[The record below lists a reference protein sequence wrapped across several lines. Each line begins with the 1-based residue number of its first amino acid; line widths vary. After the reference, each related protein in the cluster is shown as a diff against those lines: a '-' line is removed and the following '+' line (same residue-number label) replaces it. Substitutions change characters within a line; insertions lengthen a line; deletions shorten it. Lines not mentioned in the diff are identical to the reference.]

1 MTTSIFAFIIVL
13 GILIFFHEL
22 GHFLV
27 ARLFGVGVEKFSLG
41 FGPRL
46 LGKTVGMTDYRISA
60 IPLGGYVKMVGD
72 EPDAELDPAM
82 IPYSF
87 THKHVFK
94 KIMIVAAGPFFN
106 LLLAVIIYA
115 GFFYFIGT
123 EDIRPVVN
131 HVAAD
136 SPAARAGL
144 HNGDVVVAVNG
155 SKVASWGGINRLI
168 AEGRG
173 AEVRITVNRD
183 DSRFDVAV
191 TPQTKVAKD
200 ILGDDAPYY
209 DVGFSGL
216 APLKALVGEVAEGY
230 PAQKAGMQ
238 KGDLIV
244 AINDRPVDSWNTMKE
259 IISQSKGEP
268 MDVRVLRGEETLAL
282 EIVPVLYSEEN
293 ILGEKVDSYRIG
305 ISTAGIDIP
314 EADRI
319 TLKRGPFQAIA
330 ESIDQT
336 YQISRLTLLSIGKL
350 IKGTVSTK
358 TLGGPIMIAEMAGQQ
373 AKEGIVNLVF
383 FIAVLS
389 INLAVLNF
397 LPIPVLDGGHLMFF
411 FIEAV
416 IGRPINIRMREIAQ
430 QAGIFVLIMLM
441 IFVFYNDIVRVFSN

>member
-1 MTTSIFAFIIVL
+1 MTTNIFAFVVVL
-13 GILIFFHEL
+13 GVLIFFHEL

-46 LGKTVGMTDYRISA
+46 FGKTVGLTDYRLSA

-72 EPDAELDPAM
+72 EPDAEIAPEM

-94 KIMIVAAGPFFN
+94 RIMIVAAGPFFN

-115 GFFYFIGT
+115 AFFFFIGT
-123 EDIRPVVN
+123 QDIRPVVN
-131 HVAAD
+131 HVIAG
-136 SPAARAGL
+136 SPAARAGIEA
-144 HNGDVVVAVNG
+144 GDIVERIDG
-155 SKVASWGGINRLI
+155 TKVASWSDINRLI
-168 AEGRG
+168 ADGKGR
-173 AEVRITVNRD
+173 AVRIHVNHAGRIV
-183 DSRFDVAV
+183 DVMVA
-191 TPQTKVAKD
+191 PQTKVAKD
-200 ILGDDAPYY
+200 LLGDDTPYY

-216 APLKALVGEVAEGY
+216 PPLKAVIGEVADGY
-230 PAQKAGMQ
+230 PAKKAGLK
-238 KGDLIV
+238 KGDRIV

-259 IISQSKGEP
+259 IISQSKGDALTIRI
-268 MDVRVLRGEETLAL
+268 MRGEKTLSV

-293 ILGEKVDSYRIG
+293 VLGEKVDSYRIG
-305 ISTAGIDIP
+305 ISTPGIDIP
-314 EADRI
+314 EADQI
-319 TLKRGPFQAIA
+319 TIKLGPFKAVV
-330 ESIDQT
+330 ESIKQT
-336 YQISRLTLLSIGKL
+336 YQISRLTILSIGKL

-373 AKEGIVNLVF
+373 AKAGFTNLIF

-416 IGRPINIRMREIAQ
+416 IRRPINLRMREIAQ

-441 IFVFYNDIVRVFSN
+441 IFVFYNDIMRLFAS

>member
-1 MTTSIFAFIIVL
+1 MTTNIFAFVIVL
-13 GILIFFHEL
+13 GILISFHEL

-46 LGKTVGMTDYRISA
+46 FGRTVGMTDYRISA

-72 EPDAELDPAM
+72 EPDAELAPEM

-106 LLLAVIIYA
+106 LLLAVIIYT
-115 GFFYFIGT
+115 GFFTFIGT

-131 HVAAD
+131 HVVKE
-136 SPAARAGL
+136 SPAAQAGL
-144 HNGDVVVAVNG
+144 QAGDVVAAIDG
-155 SKVASWGGINRLI
+155 STVVSWSDINRLI
-168 AEGRG
+168 ADGQGR
-173 AEVRITVNRD
+173 AVRISAKREG
-183 DSRFDVAV
+183 SFFDVSV
-191 TPQTKVAKD
+191 IPQTKVAKD

-209 DVGFSGL
+209 DIGFSGL
-216 APLKALVGEVAEGY
+216 APLKAVVGEVADGY
-230 PAQKAGMQ
+230 PAKKAGMQ
-238 KGDLIV
+238 AGDLIV
-244 AINDRPVDSWNTMKE
+244 AIDDQPVDSWNTMKA
-259 IISQSKGEP
+259 IISQSNGEP
-268 MDVRVLRGEETLAL
+268 MVIRIARREETLTV
-282 EIVPVLYSEEN
+282 EIVPVLFSEEN
-293 ILGEKVDSYRIG
+293 VLGEKVDSYRIG
-305 ISTAGIDIP
+305 ISTPGIDIP

-319 TLKRGPFQAIA
+319 TIKRGPIDAVV
-330 ESIDQT
+330 ESVDQT

-373 AKEGIVNLVF
+373 AKAGFTNLIF

-411 FIEAV
+411 FIEAA
-416 IGRPINIRMREIAQ
+416 IRRPINIRMREIAQ
-430 QAGIFVLIMLM
+430 QAGIFILILLM
-441 IFVFYNDIVRVFSN
+441 IFVFYNDIMRIFSS

>member
-1 MTTSIFAFIIVL
+1 MTTSIFAFIVVL

-46 LGKTVGMTDYRISA
+46 FGRTVGMTDYRISA

-72 EPDAELDPAM
+72 EPDAELDPEM

-94 KIMIVAAGPFFN
+94 KILIVAAGPFFN

-115 GFFYFIGT
+115 GFFYFVGT

-131 HVAAD
+131 HIVAD

-144 HNGDVVVAVNG
+144 QPGDMVVAVNG
-155 SKVASWGGINRLI
+155 TRVISWGGINRLI
-168 AEGRG
+168 ADGKG
-173 AEVRITVNRD
+173 GEVHITVKRED
-183 DSRFDVAV
+183 THFGVAI
-191 TPQTKVAKD
+191 TPQTKMAKD
-200 ILGDDAPYY
+200 ILGDDVPYY
-209 DVGFSGL
+209 DAGFSGL
-216 APLKALVGEVAEGY
+216 EPLQALVGEVAEGY
-230 PAQKAGMQ
+230 PAKKAGMQ

-244 AINDRPVDSWNTMKE
+244 AINNRPVDSWNTMKE
-259 IISQSKGEP
+259 IISQNKGDP
-268 MDVRVLRGEETLAL
+268 MSVQVVRSDETLTV
-282 EIVPVLYSEEN
+282 EIVPVLFSEEN
-293 ILGEKVDSYRIG
+293 VLGEKVDSYRIG
-305 ISTAGIDIP
+305 ISTPGITIP

-319 TLKRGPFQAIA
+319 IIKRGPLEAIRD
-330 ESIDQT
+330 SIDQT
-336 YQISRLTLLSIGKL
+336 YQISRLTILSIGKL

-373 AKEGIVNLVF
+373 AKEGIINLIF

-411 FIEAV
+411 FIEA
-416 IGRPINIRMREIAQ
+416 IIRRPINIRMREIAQ
-430 QAGIFVLIMLM
+430 QAGIFILIMLM
-441 IFVFYNDIVRVFSN
+441 IFVFYNDIIRVFSS

>member
-1 MTTSIFAFIIVL
+1 MTTNVFAFVVVL

-46 LGKTVGMTDYRISA
+46 FGRTVGMTDYRISA

-72 EPDAELDPAM
+72 EPDAELDPEM

-115 GFFYFIGT
+115 GFFTFIGT

-131 HVAAD
+131 HVVKE
-136 SPAARAGL
+136 SPAEHAGL
-144 HNGDVVVAVNG
+144 QAGDVVVAING
-155 SKVASWGGINRLI
+155 STVASWSDINRLI
-168 AEGRG
+168 ADGQG
-173 AEVRITVNRD
+173 SEVRITARRD
-183 DSRFDVAV
+183 GTPFEVAV

-200 ILGDDAPYY
+200 LLGDDAPYY
-209 DVGFSGL
+209 DIGFSGL
-216 APLKALVGEVAEGY
+216 APLKAVVGDVADGY
-230 PAQKAGMQ
+230 PAKKAGMQ
-238 KGDLIV
+238 PGDLIV
-244 AINDRPVDSWNTMKE
+244 AIDDHPVDSWNTMKS

-268 MDVRVLRGEETLAL
+268 LAVRFVRGEETLTVD
-282 EIVPVLYSEEN
+282 ITPVLYSEEN
-293 ILGEKVDSYRIG
+293 VIGEKVDSYRIG
-305 ISTAGIDIP
+305 ISTPGINIP

-319 TLKRGPFQAIA
+319 TIKRGPFQAIA
-330 ESIDQT
+330 ESVDQT

-373 AKEGIVNLVF
+373 AKAGFTNLIF

-411 FIEAV
+411 LIEAA
-416 IGRPINIRMREIAQ
+416 IRRPINIRMREIAQ
-430 QAGIFVLIMLM
+430 QAGIFLLILLM
-441 IFVFYNDIVRVFSN
+441 IFVFYNDIMRIFSN

>member
-1 MTTSIFAFIIVL
+1 MTTNIFAFVIVL

-41 FGPRL
+41 FGTRL
-46 LGKTVGMTDYRISA
+46 FGRTVGMTDYRISA

-72 EPDAELDPAM
+72 EPDAELEPEM

-115 GFFYFIGT
+115 GFFSFIGT

-131 HVAAD
+131 HVIKE

-144 HNGDVVVAVNG
+144 QTGDVVVAING
-155 SKVASWGGINRLI
+155 STVASWGDINRLI
-168 AEGRG
+168 ADGHG
-173 AEVRITVNRD
+173 NDVRITARRD
-183 DSRFDVAV
+183 DTSFDVTV
-191 TPQTKVAKD
+191 IPQTKVAKD

-216 APLKALVGEVAEGY
+216 APLKAVVGEVADGY
-230 PAQKAGMQ
+230 PAKKAGMQ

-244 AINDRPVDSWNTMKE
+244 AIDNQPVDSWNTMKA

-268 MDVRVLRGEETLAL
+268 LTVRIVRGEETLTVD
-282 EIVPVLYSEEN
+282 IVPVLYSEEN
-293 ILGEKVDSYRIG
+293 VLGEKVDSYRIG
-305 ISTAGIDIP
+305 ISTPGINIP

-319 TLKRGPFQAIA
+319 TIKRGPVQAVV
-330 ESIDQT
+330 ESVDQT

-373 AKEGIVNLVF
+373 AKAGFTNLIF

-416 IGRPINIRMREIAQ
+416 IRRPINIRMREIAQ
-430 QAGIFVLIMLM
+430 QAGIFVLILLM
-441 IFVFYNDIVRVFSN
+441 IFVFYNDIMRIFSS

>member
-1 MTTSIFAFIIVL
+1 MTTSIFAFIVVL

-27 ARLFGVGVEKFSLG
+27 ARVFGVGVEKFSLG
-41 FGPRL
+41 FGPRIF
-46 LGKTVGMTDYRISA
+46 GRTVGMTDYRISA

-72 EPDAELDPAM
+72 EPDAEVDPELL
-82 IPYSF
+82 PYSF

-94 KIMIVAAGPFFN
+94 KILIVAAGPFFN
-106 LLLAVIIYA
+106 LLLAVIIYS

-123 EDIRPVVN
+123 EDIRPVIN
-131 HVAAD
+131 NVAAE
-136 SPAARAGL
+136 SPAAQAGL
-144 HNGDVVVAVNG
+144 QTGDVVTAVDG
-155 SKVASWGGINRLI
+155 TRVASWSDINRLVGDSQ
-168 AEGRG
+168 GRPVSLAIRRG
-173 AEVRITVNRD
+173 D
-183 DSRFDVAV
+183 QRFDVTV

-200 ILGDDAPYY
+200 LLGDDTPYY

-216 APLKALVGEVAEGY
+216 PPLKPVVGEVADGY
-230 PAQKAGMQ
+230 PAKKAGMR

-244 AINDRPVDSWNTMKE
+244 AINGQPVDSWNAMKT
-259 IISQSKGEP
+259 IIAQSHGDSLSIRIMRDGRP
-268 MDVRVLRGEETLAL
+268 LTVDL
-282 EIVPVLYSEEN
+282 VPVLVSDEN
-293 ILGEKVDSYRIG
+293 MLGEKVDSYRIG
-305 ISTAGIDIP
+305 ISTPGIDIP

-319 TLKRGPFQAIA
+319 TIKLGPLQSVSEGVA
-330 ESIDQT
+330 QT
-336 YQISRLTLLSIGKL
+336 YQICRLTVLSIGKL

-373 AKEGIVNLVF
+373 AEAGLTNLIF

-416 IGRPINIRMREIAQ
+416 MRRPINTRMREIAQ
-430 QAGIFVLIMLM
+430 QAGIFILILLM
-441 IFVFYNDIVRVFSN
+441 IFVFYNDITRLFAG

>member
-1 MTTSIFAFIIVL
+1 MTTNIFAFVVVL

-46 LGKTVGMTDYRISA
+46 FGRTVGMTDYRISA

-72 EPDAELDPAM
+72 EPDAELAPEM
-82 IPYSF
+82 VPYSF

-106 LLLAVIIYA
+106 LLLAVIIYT
-115 GFFYFIGT
+115 GFFVFIGT
-123 EDIRPVVN
+123 EDIRPVVK
-131 HVAAD
+131 HVVKE
-136 SPAARAGL
+136 SPADRAGFQAD
-144 HNGDVVVAVNG
+144 DVVVAVNG
-155 SKVASWGGINRLI
+155 STVASWGDINRLI
-168 AEGRG
+168 ADGQG
-173 AEVRITVNRD
+173 SDVRITAKREDTFFEVL
-183 DSRFDVAV
+183 A

-200 ILGDDAPYY
+200 ILGDDSPYY

-216 APLKALVGEVAEGY
+216 APLQAVVGEVADGY
-230 PAQKAGMQ
+230 PAKKAGLQ
-238 KGDLIV
+238 QGDLIV
-244 AINDRPVDSWNTMKE
+244 AIDDQPVDSWNAMKG

-268 MDVRVLRGEETLAL
+268 MMIRIVRGSETLSV
-282 EIVPVLYSEEN
+282 EIVPVLFSEEN
-293 ILGEKVDSYRIG
+293 VLGEKVDSYRIG
-305 ISTAGIDIP
+305 ISTPGIDIP

-319 TLKRGPFQAIA
+319 IIKRGLMQALR
-330 ESIDQT
+330 ESVDQT

-373 AKEGIVNLVF
+373 AKAGLTNLIF

-411 FIEAV
+411 FIEAA
-416 IGRPINIRMREIAQ
+416 IRRPINIRMREIAQ
-430 QAGIFVLIMLM
+430 QAGIFVLILLM
-441 IFVFYNDIVRVFSN
+441 IFVFYNDIMRIFSS

>member
-1 MTTSIFAFIIVL
+1 MTTNIFAFVVVL

-46 LGKTVGMTDYRISA
+46 FGKTVGLTDYRLSA

-72 EPDAELDPAM
+72 EPDAEIEPEM

-94 KIMIVAAGPFFN
+94 RILIVAAGPFFN
-106 LLLAVIIYA
+106 LLLAALIYA
-115 GFFYFIGT
+115 AFFMFIGT

-131 HVAAD
+131 HVLED
-136 SPAARAGL
+136 SPAVQAGIRV
-144 HNGDVVVAVNG
+144 GDIIKRVDGTPV
-155 SKVASWGGINRLI
+155 SSWGDINRLI
-168 AEGRG
+168 ADAKGDPVQIRFEHEGGIRQTT
-173 AEVRITVNRD
+173 I
-183 DSRFDVAV
+183 

-200 ILGDDAPYY
+200 ILGDDMPFFDA
-209 DVGFSGL
+209 GFSGL
-216 APLKALVGEVAEGY
+216 PPLKAVVGDVAEGY
-230 PAQKAGMQ
+230 PAKKAGMR
-238 KGDLIV
+238 KGDRIV
-244 AINDRPVDSWNTMKE
+244 AINGQPVDSWHTMKE
-259 IISQSKGEP
+259 IISQCKGETLTI
-268 MDVRVLRGEETLAL
+268 RIAREE
-282 EIVPVLYSEEN
+282 EILSVEITPVLFSEEN
-293 ILGEKVDSYRIG
+293 VLGEKVDSYRIG
-305 ISTAGIDIP
+305 ISTPGVDIP

-319 TLKRGPFQAIA
+319 IIKLGPLSAVS
-330 ESIDQT
+330 ESVKQT
-336 YQISRLTLLSIGKL
+336 YQISRLTILSIGKL
-350 IKGTVSTK
+350 IQGTVSTK

-373 AKEGIVNLVF
+373 AKAGLTNLIF

-416 IGRPINIRMREIAQ
+416 IRRPVNLRMREIAQ
-430 QAGIFVLIMLM
+430 QAGIFILIMLM
-441 IFVFYNDIVRVFSN
+441 IFVFYNDIMRLFAS